1 MPNYKTFASGT
12 SKASRFMSNNEKPKN
27 LKDTLSRLWRLFG
40 KEKRFFIL
48 IFLLIAADTLILLLV
63 PYLIGKAVDVISVG
77 VNNVDFTIVKRI
89 IYILISVYVI
99 DSSINLMQG
108 LSMAGISQRI
118 VKNIRKGFFDKLQKL
133 PTSYF
138 DANLNGDI
146 MSRLTND
153 IDNISTTISS
163 SISTLMSS
171 SISIIGSLIMMIL
184 LSPILTI
191 AGLITAPLVL
201 ILSKTIAKRT
211 KIYFREQQVALGNL
225 NAHIEESISGL
236 EVIKA
241 FNHEEKIK
249 STFEDLN
256 KDLRIKGYKAQIWTG
271 YLMPLINVINN
282 FGFALVA
289 LLGGILAVNNMIT
302 IGIIASFISYS
313 KQFVRPLN
321 DIANIFNTLQS
332 ALAGAERVFEVLD
345 QKEEIEDKK
354 ECKELANVR
363 GNFEDLNKDLRI
375 KGYKAQIWT
384 GYLMPLINVINNF
397 GFAIV
402 ALLGGVLAV
411 NNMITI
417 GVIASF
423 ISYSKQFVRPLNDIA
438 NIFNTLQSTLA
449 GAERVFEV
457 LDQKE
462 EIEDKKECKELANVR
477 GNVEFKD
484 VSFGYNEDNIVLHD
498 ISFKVEEGKS
508 LAIVGATGSG
518 KTTIVNLLTRFYEI
532 TKGSITIDGVDIRDY
547 SRDSLRSNFGIVLQD
562 TYLFS
567 GTIKENI
574 MYGKEDA
581 TDLEIISAV
590 KIANAHK
597 FISRLPD
604 GYDTVLSEGGSN
616 LSAGQKQL
624 LAIARAVLSN
634 PSILILDEA
643 TSNVDTRT
651 ELRIQQAMLN
661 LMKGR
666 TSFIIAHRLSTI
678 RDADNIM
685 VIEDGRIIEFGSHE
699 ELIAKGG
706 KYYNLYML
714 NKIG

>member
-1 MPNYKTFASGT
+1 MPSYKSFASGP

-27 LKDTLSRLWRLFG
+27 LKDTLSRLWGLFG

-48 IFLLIAADTLILLLV
+48 IFLLITVDTLILLLV

-77 VNNVDFTIVKRI
+77 INNVDFTIVKRI
-89 IYILISVYVI
+89 IYILLSVYVI
-99 DSSINLMQG
+99 DSSINLIQG

-118 VKNIRKGFFDKLQKL
+118 VKNIRKSFFDKLQKL
-133 PTSYF
+133 PTAYF

-163 SISTLMSS
+163 SVTTLMSS
-171 SISIIGSLIMMIL
+171 SISILGSLVMMII
-184 LSPILTI
+184 LSPIMTI
-191 AGLITAPLVL
+191 AGLVTAPLVL

-211 KIYFREQQVALGNL
+211 KIYFKEQQVALGNL

-249 STFEDLN
+249 ATFEDLN

-282 FGFALVA
+282 FGFAIIA

-345 QKEEIEDKK
+345 EKEEIEDKK
-354 ECKELANVR
+354 SCEELTNV
-363 GNFEDLNKDLRI
+363 K
-375 KGYKAQIWT
+375 
-384 GYLMPLINVINNF
+384 
-397 GFAIV
+397 
-402 ALLGGVLAV
+402 
-411 NNMITI
+411 
-417 GVIASF
+417 
-423 ISYSKQFVRPLNDIA
+423 
-438 NIFNTLQSTLA
+438 
-449 GAERVFEV
+449 
-457 LDQKE
+457 
-462 EIEDKKECKELANVR
+462 

-484 VSFGYNEDNIVLHD
+484 VSFGYSEDNIVLHD
-498 ISFKVEEGKS
+498 INFKVEAGKS

-532 TKGSITIDGVDIRDY
+532 SQGSITIDGVDIRDY
-547 SRDSLRSNFGIVLQD
+547 SRDSLRRNFGIVLQD

-567 GTIKENI
+567 RTIKENI

-581 TDLEIISAV
+581 TDSEIISAA
-590 KIANAHK
+590 KIANAHR

>member
-1 MPNYKTFASGT
+1 MPSYKSFASGT

-27 LKDTLSRLWRLFG
+27 LKDTLSRLWGLFG

-48 IFLLIAADTLILLLV
+48 IFLLITVDTLILLLV

-77 VNNVDFTIVKRI
+77 INNVDFTIVKRI
-89 IYILISVYVI
+89 IYILLSVYVI
-99 DSSINLMQG
+99 DSSINLIQG

-118 VKNIRKGFFDKLQKL
+118 VKNIRKSFFDKLQKL
-133 PTSYF
+133 PTAYF

-163 SISTLMSS
+163 SVTTLMSS
-171 SISIIGSLIMMIL
+171 SISILGSLVMMII
-184 LSPILTI
+184 LSPIMTI
-191 AGLITAPLVL
+191 AGLVTAPLVL

-211 KIYFREQQVALGNL
+211 KIYFKEQQVALGNL

-241 FNHEEKIK
+241 FNYEEKIK
-249 STFEDLN
+249 ATFEDLN
-256 KDLRIKGYKAQIWTG
+256 KDLRVKGYKAQIWTG

-282 FGFALVA
+282 FGFAIIA

-345 QKEEIEDKK
+345 EKEEIEDKK
-354 ECKELANVR
+354 SCEELTNV
-363 GNFEDLNKDLRI
+363 K
-375 KGYKAQIWT
+375 
-384 GYLMPLINVINNF
+384 
-397 GFAIV
+397 
-402 ALLGGVLAV
+402 
-411 NNMITI
+411 
-417 GVIASF
+417 
-423 ISYSKQFVRPLNDIA
+423 
-438 NIFNTLQSTLA
+438 
-449 GAERVFEV
+449 
-457 LDQKE
+457 
-462 EIEDKKECKELANVR
+462 

-484 VSFGYNEDNIVLHD
+484 VSFGYSEDNIVLHD
-498 ISFKVEEGKS
+498 INFKVEAGKS

-532 TKGSITIDGVDIRDY
+532 SQGSITIDGVDIRDY
-547 SRDSLRSNFGIVLQD
+547 SRDSLRRNFGIVLQD

-581 TDLEIISAV
+581 TDSEIISAA
-590 KIANAHK
+590 KIANAHR

>member
-99 DSSINLMQG
+99 DSSINLIQG

-363 GNFEDLNKDLRI
+363 GN
-375 KGYKAQIWT
+375 
-384 GYLMPLINVINNF
+384 
-397 GFAIV
+397 
-402 ALLGGVLAV
+402 
-411 NNMITI
+411 
-417 GVIASF
+417 
-423 ISYSKQFVRPLNDIA
+423 
-438 NIFNTLQSTLA
+438 
-449 GAERVFEV
+449 
-457 LDQKE
+457 
-462 EIEDKKECKELANVR
+462 
-477 GNVEFKD
+477 VEFKD

-581 TDLEIISAV
+581 TDLEIISAA

>member
-1 MPNYKTFASGT
+1 MSGDKTFTSGK

-27 LKDTLSRLWRLFG
+27 LKNTLSRLWGLFG
-40 KEKRFFIL
+40 REKRFFIL
-48 IFLLIAADTLILLLV
+48 IFFLIAADTLILLLV
-63 PYLIGKAVDVISVG
+63 PYLIGKAVDVISFG
-77 VNNVDFTIVKRI
+77 VNNVDFTVVKRI

-99 DSSINLMQG
+99 DSSINLIQG

-138 DANLNGDI
+138 DGNLNGDI

-171 SISIIGSLIMMIL
+171 SISIIGSLIMMIV

-211 KIYFREQQVALGNL
+211 KIYFKEQQVALGNL

-249 STFEDLN
+249 SAFEDLN
-256 KDLRIKGYKAQIWTG
+256 RDLRVKGYKAQIWTG

-282 FGFALVA
+282 FGFAVVA
-289 LLGGILAVNNMIT
+289 LLGGILAVSNMIT

-345 QKEEIEDKK
+345 QKEEVEDKK
-354 ECKELANVR
+354 VCKKL
-363 GNFEDLNKDLRI
+363 K
-375 KGYKAQIWT
+375 
-384 GYLMPLINVINNF
+384 
-397 GFAIV
+397 
-402 ALLGGVLAV
+402 
-411 NNMITI
+411 
-417 GVIASF
+417 
-423 ISYSKQFVRPLNDIA
+423 
-438 NIFNTLQSTLA
+438 
-449 GAERVFEV
+449 
-457 LDQKE
+457 
-462 EIEDKKECKELANVR
+462 NVR

-532 TKGSITIDGVDIRDY
+532 TEGSITIDEVDIRDY

-574 MYGKEDA
+574 MYGKEAA
-581 TDLEIISAV
+581 TDLEIISAA

-597 FISRLPD
+597 FISRLPE

-616 LSAGQKQL
+616 LSAGEKQL

-678 RDADNIM
+678 RDADSIM
-685 VIEDGRIIEFGSHE
+685 VIEDGRIIELGSHE

-706 KYYNLYML
+706 KYYNLYTL

>member
-1 MPNYKTFASGT
+1 MPSYKSFASGT

-27 LKDTLSRLWRLFG
+27 LKDTLSRLWGLFG

-48 IFLLIAADTLILLLV
+48 IFLLITVDTLILLLV

-77 VNNVDFTIVKRI
+77 INNVDFTIVKRI
-89 IYILISVYVI
+89 IYILLSVYVI
-99 DSSINLMQG
+99 DSSINLIQG

-118 VKNIRKGFFDKLQKL
+118 VKNIRKSFFDKLQKL
-133 PTSYF
+133 PTAYF

-163 SISTLMSS
+163 SVTTLMSS
-171 SISIIGSLIMMIL
+171 SISILGSLVMMII
-184 LSPILTI
+184 LSPIMTI
-191 AGLITAPLVL
+191 AGLVTAPLVL

-211 KIYFREQQVALGNL
+211 KIYFKEQQVALGNL

-249 STFEDLN
+249 ATFEDLN
-256 KDLRIKGYKAQIWTG
+256 KDLRVKGYKAQIWTG

-282 FGFALVA
+282 FGFAIIA

-345 QKEEIEDKK
+345 EKEEIEGKK
-354 ECKELANVR
+354 SCEELTNV
-363 GNFEDLNKDLRI
+363 K
-375 KGYKAQIWT
+375 
-384 GYLMPLINVINNF
+384 
-397 GFAIV
+397 
-402 ALLGGVLAV
+402 
-411 NNMITI
+411 
-417 GVIASF
+417 
-423 ISYSKQFVRPLNDIA
+423 
-438 NIFNTLQSTLA
+438 
-449 GAERVFEV
+449 
-457 LDQKE
+457 
-462 EIEDKKECKELANVR
+462 

-484 VSFGYNEDNIVLHD
+484 VSFGYSEDNIVLHD
-498 ISFKVEEGKS
+498 INFKVEEGKS

-532 TKGSITIDGVDIRDY
+532 TQGSITIDGVDIRDY
-547 SRDSLRSNFGIVLQD
+547 SRDSLRRNFGIVLQD

-581 TDLEIISAV
+581 TDSEIISAA
-590 KIANAHK
+590 KIANAHR

>member
-1 MPNYKTFASGT
+1 MKGVSKMPSYKTFSSGT
-12 SKASRFMSNNEKPKN
+12 SKASRFMSKNEKPKN
-27 LKDTLSRLWRLFG
+27 LKDTLSRLWGLFG
-40 KEKRFFIL
+40 EEKRFFIL
-48 IFLLIAADTLILLLV
+48 IFLLITADTLILLLV

-77 VNNVDFTIVKRI
+77 INNVDFTVVKRI
-89 IYILISVYVI
+89 IYILISVYII
-99 DSSINLMQG
+99 DSSINLIQG

-118 VKNIRKGFFDKLQKL
+118 VKNIRKSFFDKLQKL
-133 PTSYF
+133 PTAYF

-171 SISIIGSLIMMIL
+171 SISIIGSLIMMII

-211 KIYFREQQVALGNL
+211 KIYFKEQQVALGNL

-249 STFEDLN
+249 SNFEALN

-282 FGFALVA
+282 FGFAIIA
-289 LLGGILAVNNMIT
+289 LLGGILAVNNIIT

-354 ECKELANVR
+354 ECKEL
-363 GNFEDLNKDLRI
+363 
-375 KGYKAQIWT
+375 T
-384 GYLMPLINVINNF
+384 
-397 GFAIV
+397 
-402 ALLGGVLAV
+402 
-411 NNMITI
+411 
-417 GVIASF
+417 
-423 ISYSKQFVRPLNDIA
+423 
-438 NIFNTLQSTLA
+438 
-449 GAERVFEV
+449 
-457 LDQKE
+457 
-462 EIEDKKECKELANVR
+462 NVR

-484 VSFGYNEDNIVLHD
+484 VSFGYNDDNIVLHD

-532 TKGSITIDGVDIRDY
+532 TQGSITIDGVDIRDY
-547 SRDSLRSNFGIVLQD
+547 SRDSLRKNFGIVLQD

-567 GTIKENI
+567 GTIKENV

-581 TDLEIISAV
+581 TNLEIISAA

-597 FISRLPD
+597 FISRLSE

>member
-1 MPNYKTFASGT
+1 MSGDKTFTSGK

-27 LKDTLSRLWRLFG
+27 LKNTLSRLWGLFG
-40 KEKRFFIL
+40 REKRFFIL
-48 IFLLIAADTLILLLV
+48 IFFLIAADTLILLLV

-77 VNNVDFTIVKRI
+77 VNNVDFTVVKRI

-99 DSSINLMQG
+99 DSSINLIQG

-138 DANLNGDI
+138 DGNLNGDI

-171 SISIIGSLIMMIL
+171 SISIIGSLIMMIV

-211 KIYFREQQVALGNL
+211 KIYFKEQQVALGNL

-249 STFEDLN
+249 SAFEDLN
-256 KDLRIKGYKAQIWTG
+256 RDLRVKGYKAQIWTG

-282 FGFALVA
+282 FGFAVVA
-289 LLGGILAVNNMIT
+289 LLGGILAVSNMIT

-345 QKEEIEDKK
+345 QKEEVEDKK
-354 ECKELANVR
+354 ACKKL
-363 GNFEDLNKDLRI
+363 K
-375 KGYKAQIWT
+375 
-384 GYLMPLINVINNF
+384 
-397 GFAIV
+397 
-402 ALLGGVLAV
+402 
-411 NNMITI
+411 
-417 GVIASF
+417 
-423 ISYSKQFVRPLNDIA
+423 
-438 NIFNTLQSTLA
+438 
-449 GAERVFEV
+449 
-457 LDQKE
+457 
-462 EIEDKKECKELANVR
+462 NVR

-532 TKGSITIDGVDIRDY
+532 TEGSITIDGVDIRDY

-574 MYGKEDA
+574 MYGKEAA
-581 TDLEIISAV
+581 TDLEIISAA

-597 FISRLPD
+597 FISRLPE

-616 LSAGQKQL
+616 LSAGEKQL

-678 RDADNIM
+678 RDADSIM
-685 VIEDGRIIEFGSHE
+685 VIEDGRTIELGSHE

-706 KYYNLYML
+706 KYYNLYTL

>member
-1 MPNYKTFASGT
+1 MSGDKTFTSGK

-27 LKDTLSRLWRLFG
+27 LKNTLSRLWGLFG
-40 KEKRFFIL
+40 REKRFFIL
-48 IFLLIAADTLILLLV
+48 IFFLIAADTLILLLV

-77 VNNVDFTIVKRI
+77 VNNVDFTVVKRI

-99 DSSINLMQG
+99 DSSINLIQG

-138 DANLNGDI
+138 DGNLNGDI

-171 SISIIGSLIMMIL
+171 SISIIGSLIMMIV

-211 KIYFREQQVALGNL
+211 KIYFKEQQVALGNL

-249 STFEDLN
+249 SAFEDLN
-256 KDLRIKGYKAQIWTG
+256 RDLRVKGYKAQIWTG

-282 FGFALVA
+282 FGFAVVA
-289 LLGGILAVNNMIT
+289 LLGGILAVSNMIT

-345 QKEEIEDKK
+345 QKEEVEDKK
-354 ECKELANVR
+354 ACKKL
-363 GNFEDLNKDLRI
+363 K
-375 KGYKAQIWT
+375 
-384 GYLMPLINVINNF
+384 
-397 GFAIV
+397 
-402 ALLGGVLAV
+402 
-411 NNMITI
+411 
-417 GVIASF
+417 
-423 ISYSKQFVRPLNDIA
+423 
-438 NIFNTLQSTLA
+438 
-449 GAERVFEV
+449 
-457 LDQKE
+457 
-462 EIEDKKECKELANVR
+462 NVR

-532 TKGSITIDGVDIRDY
+532 TEGSITIDGVDIRDY

-581 TDLEIISAV
+581 TDLEIISAA

-597 FISRLPD
+597 FISRLPE

-616 LSAGQKQL
+616 LSAGEKQL

-678 RDADNIM
+678 RDADSIM
-685 VIEDGRIIEFGSHE
+685 VIEDGRIIELGSHE

-706 KYYNLYML
+706 KYYNLYTL

>member
-1 MPNYKTFASGT
+1 
-12 SKASRFMSNNEKPKN
+12 
-27 LKDTLSRLWRLFG
+27 
-40 KEKRFFIL
+40 
-48 IFLLIAADTLILLLV
+48 
-63 PYLIGKAVDVISVG
+63 
-77 VNNVDFTIVKRI
+77 
-89 IYILISVYVI
+89 
-99 DSSINLMQG
+99 
-108 LSMAGISQRI
+108 
-118 VKNIRKGFFDKLQKL
+118 
-133 PTSYF
+133 
-138 DANLNGDI
+138 
-146 MSRLTND
+146 
-153 IDNISTTISS
+153 
-163 SISTLMSS
+163 
-171 SISIIGSLIMMIL
+171 
-184 LSPILTI
+184 
-191 AGLITAPLVL
+191 
-201 ILSKTIAKRT
+201 
-211 KIYFREQQVALGNL
+211 
-225 NAHIEESISGL
+225 
-236 EVIKA
+236 
-241 FNHEEKIK
+241 
-249 STFEDLN
+249 
-256 KDLRIKGYKAQIWTG
+256 
-271 YLMPLINVINN
+271 
-282 FGFALVA
+282 
-289 LLGGILAVNNMIT
+289 MIT

-345 QKEEIEDKK
+345 QKEEVEDKK
-354 ECKELANVR
+354 VCKKL
-363 GNFEDLNKDLRI
+363 K
-375 KGYKAQIWT
+375 
-384 GYLMPLINVINNF
+384 
-397 GFAIV
+397 
-402 ALLGGVLAV
+402 
-411 NNMITI
+411 
-417 GVIASF
+417 
-423 ISYSKQFVRPLNDIA
+423 
-438 NIFNTLQSTLA
+438 
-449 GAERVFEV
+449 
-457 LDQKE
+457 
-462 EIEDKKECKELANVR
+462 NVR

-532 TKGSITIDGVDIRDY
+532 TEGSITIDEVDIRDY

-574 MYGKEDA
+574 MYGKEAA
-581 TDLEIISAV
+581 TDLEIISAA

-597 FISRLPD
+597 FISRLPE

-616 LSAGQKQL
+616 LSAGEKQL

-678 RDADNIM
+678 RDADSIM
-685 VIEDGRIIEFGSHE
+685 VIEDGRIIELGSHE

-706 KYYNLYML
+706 KYYNLYTL

>member
-1 MPNYKTFASGT
+1 MATNRVFTSGP

-27 LKDTLSRLWRLFG
+27 LKDTLSRLWALFG
-40 KEKRFFIL
+40 KEKRIFIL
-48 IFLLIAADTLILLLV
+48 IFLLITTDTLILLLV

-77 VNNVDFTIVKRI
+77 TNNVDFTIVAKI
-89 IYILISVYVI
+89 IYMLIFVYII
-99 DSSINLMQG
+99 DSSINLIQG

-118 VKNIRKGFFDKLQKL
+118 VKNIRESFFNKLQKL

-138 DANLNGDI
+138 DSNLNGDI

-171 SISIIGSLIMMIL
+171 SISIVGSLIMMII

-191 AGLITAPLVL
+191 AGLISAPLVFL
-201 ILSKTIAKRT
+201 LSKTIAKKT
-211 KIYFREQQVALGNL
+211 KVYFKEQQVALGNI

-236 EVIKA
+236 EIIKA

-249 STFEDLN
+249 EKFEILN
-256 KDLRIKGYKAQIWTG
+256 KELRIKGYKAQIWTG
-271 YLMPLINVINN
+271 CLMPLINVINN
-282 FGFALVA
+282 FGFAMIA
-289 LLGGILAVNNMIT
+289 LLGGVLAVNDMIT
-302 IGIIASFISYS
+302 IGIITSFISYS

-332 ALAGAERVFEVLD
+332 ALAGAERVFEILD
-345 QKEEIEDKK
+345 EKEEIEDKE
-354 ECKELANVR
+354 ECKELSNVK
-363 GNFEDLNKDLRI
+363 GNI
-375 KGYKAQIWT
+375 
-384 GYLMPLINVINNF
+384 
-397 GFAIV
+397 
-402 ALLGGVLAV
+402 
-411 NNMITI
+411 
-417 GVIASF
+417 
-423 ISYSKQFVRPLNDIA
+423 
-438 NIFNTLQSTLA
+438 
-449 GAERVFEV
+449 
-457 LDQKE
+457 
-462 EIEDKKECKELANVR
+462 
-477 GNVEFKD
+477 EFKN
-484 VSFGYNEDNIVLHD
+484 VSFGYNDENIVLHD

-508 LAIVGATGSG
+508 IAIVGATGSG

-532 TKGSITIDGVDIRDY
+532 NEGEITIDGVDIRDY
-547 SRDSLRSNFGIVLQD
+547 SRDSLRRNFGIVLQD

-581 TDLEIISAV
+581 TDLEIISAS
-590 KIANAHK
+590 KIANAHE
-597 FISRLPD
+597 FISRLPE
-604 GYDTVLSEGGSN
+604 GYDTVLLEGGSN

-685 VIEDGRIIEFGSHE
+685 VIEDGMIIEFGSHE
-699 ELIAKGG
+699 ELIANGG

>member
-1 MPNYKTFASGT
+1 M
-12 SKASRFMSNNEKPKN
+12 SKNEKPKN
-27 LKDTLSRLWRLFG
+27 LKDTLSRLWGLFG
-40 KEKRFFIL
+40 EEKRFFIL
-48 IFLLIAADTLILLLV
+48 IFLLITADTLILLLV

-77 VNNVDFTIVKRI
+77 INNVDFTVVKRI
-89 IYILISVYVI
+89 IYILISVYII
-99 DSSINLMQG
+99 DSSINLIQG

-118 VKNIRKGFFDKLQKL
+118 VKNIRKSFFDKLQKL
-133 PTSYF
+133 PTAYF

-171 SISIIGSLIMMIL
+171 SISIIGSLIMMII

-211 KIYFREQQVALGNL
+211 KIYFKEQQVALGNL

-249 STFEDLN
+249 SNFEALN

-282 FGFALVA
+282 FGFAIIA
-289 LLGGILAVNNMIT
+289 LLGGILAVNNIIT

-354 ECKELANVR
+354 ECKEL
-363 GNFEDLNKDLRI
+363 
-375 KGYKAQIWT
+375 T
-384 GYLMPLINVINNF
+384 
-397 GFAIV
+397 
-402 ALLGGVLAV
+402 
-411 NNMITI
+411 
-417 GVIASF
+417 
-423 ISYSKQFVRPLNDIA
+423 
-438 NIFNTLQSTLA
+438 
-449 GAERVFEV
+449 
-457 LDQKE
+457 
-462 EIEDKKECKELANVR
+462 NVR

-484 VSFGYNEDNIVLHD
+484 VSFGYNDDNIVLHD

-532 TKGSITIDGVDIRDY
+532 TQGSITIDGVDIRDY
-547 SRDSLRSNFGIVLQD
+547 SRDSLRKNFGIVLQD

-581 TDLEIISAV
+581 TNLEIISAA

-597 FISRLPD
+597 FISRLSE

>member
-1 MPNYKTFASGT
+1 MSGDKTFTSGK
-12 SKASRFMSNNEKPKN
+12 SKASSFMSNNEKPKN
-27 LKDTLSRLWRLFG
+27 LKNTLSRLWGLFG
-40 KEKRFFIL
+40 REKRFFIL
-48 IFLLIAADTLILLLV
+48 IFFLIAADTLILLLV

-77 VNNVDFTIVKRI
+77 VNNVDFTVVKRI

-99 DSSINLMQG
+99 DSSINLIQG

-138 DANLNGDI
+138 DGNLNGDI

-171 SISIIGSLIMMIL
+171 SISIIGSLIMMIV

-211 KIYFREQQVALGNL
+211 KIYFKEQQVALGNL

-249 STFEDLN
+249 SAFEDLN
-256 KDLRIKGYKAQIWTG
+256 RDLRVKGYKAQIWTG

-282 FGFALVA
+282 FGFAVVA
-289 LLGGILAVNNMIT
+289 LLGGILAVSNMIT

-345 QKEEIEDKK
+345 QKEEVEDKK
-354 ECKELANVR
+354 ACKKL
-363 GNFEDLNKDLRI
+363 K
-375 KGYKAQIWT
+375 
-384 GYLMPLINVINNF
+384 
-397 GFAIV
+397 
-402 ALLGGVLAV
+402 
-411 NNMITI
+411 
-417 GVIASF
+417 
-423 ISYSKQFVRPLNDIA
+423 
-438 NIFNTLQSTLA
+438 
-449 GAERVFEV
+449 
-457 LDQKE
+457 
-462 EIEDKKECKELANVR
+462 NVR

-532 TKGSITIDGVDIRDY
+532 TEGSITIDGVDIRDY

-574 MYGKEDA
+574 MYGKEAA
-581 TDLEIISAV
+581 TDLEIISAA

-597 FISRLPD
+597 FISRLPE

-616 LSAGQKQL
+616 LSAGEKQL

-678 RDADNIM
+678 RDADSIM
-685 VIEDGRIIEFGSHE
+685 VIEDGRIIELGSHE

-706 KYYNLYML
+706 KYYNLYTL

>member
-1 MPNYKTFASGT
+1 MSGDKTFTSGK

-99 DSSINLMQG
+99 DSSINLIQG

-171 SISIIGSLIMMIL
+171 SISIIGSLIMMIV

-282 FGFALVA
+282 FGFAIIA

-354 ECKELANVR
+354 TSEEL
-363 GNFEDLNKDLRI
+363 
-375 KGYKAQIWT
+375 T
-384 GYLMPLINVINNF
+384 
-397 GFAIV
+397 
-402 ALLGGVLAV
+402 
-411 NNMITI
+411 
-417 GVIASF
+417 
-423 ISYSKQFVRPLNDIA
+423 
-438 NIFNTLQSTLA
+438 
-449 GAERVFEV
+449 
-457 LDQKE
+457 
-462 EIEDKKECKELANVR
+462 NVR

-484 VSFGYNEDNIVLHD
+484 VSFGYNDDNIVLRD

-532 TKGSITIDGVDIRDY
+532 TQGSITIDGVDIRDY

-581 TDLEIISAV
+581 TDLEIIYAAKV
-590 KIANAHK
+590 ANAHK

>member
-1 MPNYKTFASGT
+1 MPSYKSFASGT

-27 LKDTLSRLWRLFG
+27 LKDTLSRLWGLFG

-48 IFLLIAADTLILLLV
+48 IFLLITVDTLILLLV

-77 VNNVDFTIVKRI
+77 INNVDFTIVKRI
-89 IYILISVYVI
+89 IYILLSVYVI
-99 DSSINLMQG
+99 DSSINLIQG
-108 LSMAGISQRI
+108 RSMAGISQRI
-118 VKNIRKGFFDKLQKL
+118 VKNIRKSFFDKLQKL
-133 PTSYF
+133 PTAYF

-163 SISTLMSS
+163 SVTTLMSS
-171 SISIIGSLIMMIL
+171 SISILGSLVMMII
-184 LSPILTI
+184 LSPIMTI
-191 AGLITAPLVL
+191 AGLVTAPLVL

-211 KIYFREQQVALGNL
+211 KIYFKEQQVALGNL

-249 STFEDLN
+249 ATFEDLN
-256 KDLRIKGYKAQIWTG
+256 KDLRVKGYKAQIWTG

-282 FGFALVA
+282 FGFAIIA

-345 QKEEIEDKK
+345 EKEEIEDKK
-354 ECKELANVR
+354 SCEELTNV
-363 GNFEDLNKDLRI
+363 K
-375 KGYKAQIWT
+375 
-384 GYLMPLINVINNF
+384 
-397 GFAIV
+397 
-402 ALLGGVLAV
+402 
-411 NNMITI
+411 
-417 GVIASF
+417 
-423 ISYSKQFVRPLNDIA
+423 
-438 NIFNTLQSTLA
+438 
-449 GAERVFEV
+449 
-457 LDQKE
+457 
-462 EIEDKKECKELANVR
+462 

-484 VSFGYNEDNIVLHD
+484 VSFGYSEDNIVLHD
-498 ISFKVEEGKS
+498 INFKVEEGKS

-532 TKGSITIDGVDIRDY
+532 TQGSITIDGVDIRDY
-547 SRDSLRSNFGIVLQD
+547 SRDSLRRNFGIVLQD

-581 TDLEIISAV
+581 TDSEIISAA
-590 KIANAHK
+590 KIANAHR

>member
-363 GNFEDLNKDLRI
+363 GN
-375 KGYKAQIWT
+375 
-384 GYLMPLINVINNF
+384 
-397 GFAIV
+397 
-402 ALLGGVLAV
+402 
-411 NNMITI
+411 
-417 GVIASF
+417 
-423 ISYSKQFVRPLNDIA
+423 
-438 NIFNTLQSTLA
+438 
-449 GAERVFEV
+449 
-457 LDQKE
+457 
-462 EIEDKKECKELANVR
+462 
-477 GNVEFKD
+477 VEFKD

-581 TDLEIISAV
+581 TDLEIISAA

-706 KYYNLYML
+706 KIL
-714 NKIG
+714 

>member
-48 IFLLIAADTLILLLV
+48 IFLLIAVDTLILLLV

-77 VNNVDFTIVKRI
+77 VNNVNFTIVKRI

-363 GNFEDLNKDLRI
+363 GN
-375 KGYKAQIWT
+375 
-384 GYLMPLINVINNF
+384 
-397 GFAIV
+397 
-402 ALLGGVLAV
+402 
-411 NNMITI
+411 
-417 GVIASF
+417 
-423 ISYSKQFVRPLNDIA
+423 
-438 NIFNTLQSTLA
+438 
-449 GAERVFEV
+449 
-457 LDQKE
+457 
-462 EIEDKKECKELANVR
+462 
-477 GNVEFKD
+477 VEFKD

-581 TDLEIISAV
+581 TDLEIISAA

-685 VIEDGRIIEFGSHE
+685 VIEDGRIIEVGSHE

-706 KYYNLYML
+706 KYYNLYTL

>member
-1 MPNYKTFASGT
+1 MANYKTFASGT
-12 SKASRFMSNNEKPKN
+12 SKASRFMSNNEKPKD
-27 LKDTLSRLWRLFG
+27 LKETLLRLWGLFG
-40 KEKRFFIL
+40 KEKRLFL
-48 IFLLIAADTLILLLV
+48 LVFLLIAVDTLILLLV
-63 PYLIGKAVDVISVG
+63 PYLIGKAVDIISVG
-77 VNNVDFTIVKRI
+77 VNSVDFTVVKRI
-89 IYILISVYVI
+89 VYILIVVYIV
-99 DSSINLMQG
+99 DSAISLIQGISI
-108 LSMAGISQRI
+108 SGISQRI
-118 VKNIRKGFFDKLQKL
+118 IKNIRKSFFDKIQKL

-163 SISTLMSS
+163 SVSTLMSS

-184 LSPILTI
+184 LSPILTV
-191 AGLITAPLVL
+191 AGLITAPLVFL
-201 ILSKTIAKRT
+201 LSKTIAKRT
-211 KIYFREQQVALGNL
+211 KIYFKEQQIALGNL

-256 KDLRIKGYKAQIWTG
+256 KELRVKGYKAQIWTG
-271 YLMPLINVINN
+271 CLMPLINVINN
-282 FGFALVA
+282 FGFAMIA
-289 LLGGILAVNNMIT
+289 LLGGILAI
-302 IGIIASFISYS
+302 
-313 KQFVRPLN
+313 
-321 DIANIFNTLQS
+321 
-332 ALAGAERVFEVLD
+332 
-345 QKEEIEDKK
+345 
-354 ECKELANVR
+354 
-363 GNFEDLNKDLRI
+363 
-375 KGYKAQIWT
+375 
-384 GYLMPLINVINNF
+384 
-397 GFAIV
+397 
-402 ALLGGVLAV
+402 

-438 NIFNTLQSTLA
+438 NIFNNLQSALA

-462 EIEDKKECKELANVR
+462 EVEDKDCCEELSNVR
-477 GNVEFKD
+477 GEVEFKG
-484 VSFGYNEDNIVLHD
+484 VSFGYNDDNIVLHD
-498 ISFKVEEGKS
+498 ISFKVEAGKS

-532 TKGSITIDGVDIRDY
+532 TEGSITIDGVDIRDY
-547 SRDSLRSNFGIVLQD
+547 SRDSLRKNFGVVLQD

-581 TDLEIISAV
+581 TDLEIISAAKV
-590 KIANAHK
+590 ANAHK
-597 FISRLPD
+597 FISRLPN
-604 GYDTVLSEGGSN
+604 GYETVLSEGGSN
-616 LSAGQKQL
+616 LSEGQKQL

-685 VIEDGRIIEFGSHE
+685 VIEDGKIIEFGSHE
-699 ELIAKGG
+699 ELISKGG

>member
-1 MPNYKTFASGT
+1 MSGDKTFTSGK

-27 LKDTLSRLWRLFG
+27 LKNTLSRLWGLFG
-40 KEKRFFIL
+40 REKRFFIL
-48 IFLLIAADTLILLLV
+48 IFFLIAADTLILLLV

-77 VNNVDFTIVKRI
+77 VNNVDFTVVKRI

-99 DSSINLMQG
+99 DSSINLIQG

-138 DANLNGDI
+138 DGNLNGDI

-171 SISIIGSLIMMIL
+171 SISIIGSLIMMIV

-211 KIYFREQQVALGNL
+211 KIYFKEQQVALGNL

-249 STFEDLN
+249 SAFKDLN
-256 KDLRIKGYKAQIWTG
+256 RDLRVKGYKAQIWTG

-282 FGFALVA
+282 FGFAVVA
-289 LLGGILAVNNMIT
+289 LLGGILAVSNMIT

-345 QKEEIEDKK
+345 QKEEVEDKK
-354 ECKELANVR
+354 ACKKL
-363 GNFEDLNKDLRI
+363 K
-375 KGYKAQIWT
+375 
-384 GYLMPLINVINNF
+384 
-397 GFAIV
+397 
-402 ALLGGVLAV
+402 
-411 NNMITI
+411 
-417 GVIASF
+417 
-423 ISYSKQFVRPLNDIA
+423 
-438 NIFNTLQSTLA
+438 
-449 GAERVFEV
+449 
-457 LDQKE
+457 
-462 EIEDKKECKELANVR
+462 NVR

-532 TKGSITIDGVDIRDY
+532 TEGSITIDGVDIRDY

-574 MYGKEDA
+574 MYGKEAA
-581 TDLEIISAV
+581 TDLEIISAA

-597 FISRLPD
+597 FISRLPE

-616 LSAGQKQL
+616 LSAGEKQL

-678 RDADNIM
+678 RDADSIM
-685 VIEDGRIIEFGSHE
+685 VIEDGRIIELGSHE

-706 KYYNLYML
+706 KYYNLYTL

>member
-1 MPNYKTFASGT
+1 M
-12 SKASRFMSNNEKPKN
+12 
-27 LKDTLSRLWRLFG
+27 
-40 KEKRFFIL
+40 
-48 IFLLIAADTLILLLV
+48 LIAADTLILLLV

-99 DSSINLMQG
+99 DSSINLIQG

-138 DANLNGDI
+138 DGNLNGDI

-171 SISIIGSLIMMIL
+171 SISIIGSLIMMIA

-249 STFEDLN
+249 STFEGLN
-256 KDLRIKGYKAQIWTG
+256 RDLRIKGYKAQIWTG

-282 FGFALVA
+282 FGFAVVA

-345 QKEEIEDKK
+345 QKEEVEDKK
-354 ECKELANVR
+354 ACEKLT
-363 GNFEDLNKDLRI
+363 D
-375 KGYKAQIWT
+375 
-384 GYLMPLINVINNF
+384 
-397 GFAIV
+397 
-402 ALLGGVLAV
+402 
-411 NNMITI
+411 
-417 GVIASF
+417 
-423 ISYSKQFVRPLNDIA
+423 
-438 NIFNTLQSTLA
+438 
-449 GAERVFEV
+449 
-457 LDQKE
+457 
-462 EIEDKKECKELANVR
+462 VR

-484 VSFGYNEDNIVLHD
+484 VSFGYDEDNIVLHD
-498 ISFKVEEGKS
+498 ISFRVEEGES

-532 TKGSITIDGVDIRDY
+532 TEGSITIDGVDIRDY

-581 TDLEIISAV
+581 TDLEIISAA

-597 FISRLPD
+597 FISRLPE

-616 LSAGQKQL
+616 LSAGEKQL

-685 VIEDGRIIEFGSHE
+685 VIEDGRIIEVGSHE

-706 KYYNLYML
+706 KYYNLYTL

>member
-1 MPNYKTFASGT
+1 MSGDKTFTSGK

-27 LKDTLSRLWRLFG
+27 LKNTLSRLWGLFG
-40 KEKRFFIL
+40 REKRFFIL
-48 IFLLIAADTLILLLV
+48 IFFLIAADTLILLLV

-77 VNNVDFTIVKRI
+77 VNNVDFTVVKRI

-99 DSSINLMQG
+99 DSSINLIQG

-118 VKNIRKGFFDKLQKL
+118 VKNIRNGFFDKLQKL

-138 DANLNGDI
+138 DGNLNGDI

-153 IDNISTTISS
+153 IDTISTTISS

-171 SISIIGSLIMMIL
+171 SISIIGSLIMMIV

-225 NAHIEESISGL
+225 NAHIEESILMIVLSPILTISGLITAPLVLILSKNIAKRTKIYFREQQVALGNLNEHIEESISGL

-249 STFEDLN
+249 STFEGLN
-256 KDLRIKGYKAQIWTG
+256 RDLRIKGYKAQIWTG

-282 FGFALVA
+282 FGFAVVA
-289 LLGGILAVNNMIT
+289 LLGGILAVSNMIT

-345 QKEEIEDKK
+345 QKEEVEDKK
-354 ECKELANVR
+354 ACKKL
-363 GNFEDLNKDLRI
+363 K
-375 KGYKAQIWT
+375 
-384 GYLMPLINVINNF
+384 
-397 GFAIV
+397 
-402 ALLGGVLAV
+402 
-411 NNMITI
+411 
-417 GVIASF
+417 
-423 ISYSKQFVRPLNDIA
+423 
-438 NIFNTLQSTLA
+438 
-449 GAERVFEV
+449 
-457 LDQKE
+457 
-462 EIEDKKECKELANVR
+462 NVR

-508 LAIVGATGSG
+508 LAIVGATGLGKTTIVNLLTRFYEITEGSITIDGLAIVGATGSG

-574 MYGKEDA
+574 MYGKEAA
-581 TDLEIISAV
+581 TDLEIISAA

-597 FISRLPD
+597 FISRLPE

-616 LSAGQKQL
+616 LSAGEKQL

-678 RDADNIM
+678 RDADSIM
-685 VIEDGRIIEFGSHE
+685 VIEDGRIIELGSHE

-706 KYYNLYML
+706 KYYNLYTL

>member
-1 MPNYKTFASGT
+1 MPSYKTFASGT

-27 LKDTLSRLWRLFG
+27 LKDTLSRLWGLFG

-77 VNNVDFTIVKRI
+77 VNNVDFTVVKRI
-89 IYILISVYVI
+89 IYILISVYII

-171 SISIIGSLIMMIL
+171 SISIIGSLIMMIV

-249 STFEDLN
+249 STFEALN

-282 FGFALVA
+282 FGFAIIA

-354 ECKELANVR
+354 ACEEL
-363 GNFEDLNKDLRI
+363 
-375 KGYKAQIWT
+375 T
-384 GYLMPLINVINNF
+384 
-397 GFAIV
+397 
-402 ALLGGVLAV
+402 
-411 NNMITI
+411 
-417 GVIASF
+417 
-423 ISYSKQFVRPLNDIA
+423 
-438 NIFNTLQSTLA
+438 
-449 GAERVFEV
+449 
-457 LDQKE
+457 
-462 EIEDKKECKELANVR
+462 NVR

-484 VSFGYNEDNIVLHD
+484 VSFGYNDDNIVLHD

-532 TKGSITIDGVDIRDY
+532 TQGSITIDGVDIRDY

-581 TDLEIISAV
+581 TDLEIIYAAKV
-590 KIANAHK
+590 ANAHK

-604 GYDTVLSEGGSN
+604 GYETVLSEGGSN

>member
-27 LKDTLSRLWRLFG
+27 LKDTLSRLWGLFG

-363 GNFEDLNKDLRI
+363 GN
-375 KGYKAQIWT
+375 
-384 GYLMPLINVINNF
+384 
-397 GFAIV
+397 
-402 ALLGGVLAV
+402 
-411 NNMITI
+411 
-417 GVIASF
+417 
-423 ISYSKQFVRPLNDIA
+423 
-438 NIFNTLQSTLA
+438 
-449 GAERVFEV
+449 
-457 LDQKE
+457 
-462 EIEDKKECKELANVR
+462 
-477 GNVEFKD
+477 VEFKD

-581 TDLEIISAV
+581 TDLEIISAA

>member
-1 MPNYKTFASGT
+1 MSGDKTFTSGK

-27 LKDTLSRLWRLFG
+27 LKNTLSMLWGLFG
-40 KEKRFFIL
+40 REKRFFIL
-48 IFLLIAADTLILLLV
+48 IFFLIAADTLILLLV

-77 VNNVDFTIVKRI
+77 VNNVDFTVVKRI

-99 DSSINLMQG
+99 DSSINLIQG

-138 DANLNGDI
+138 DGNLNGDI

-171 SISIIGSLIMMIL
+171 SISIIGSLIMMIV

-211 KIYFREQQVALGNL
+211 KIYFKEQQVALGNL

-249 STFEDLN
+249 SAFEDLN
-256 KDLRIKGYKAQIWTG
+256 RDLRVKGYKAQIWTG

-282 FGFALVA
+282 FGFAVVA
-289 LLGGILAVNNMIT
+289 LLGGILAVSNMIT

-345 QKEEIEDKK
+345 QKEEVEDKK
-354 ECKELANVR
+354 ACKKL
-363 GNFEDLNKDLRI
+363 K
-375 KGYKAQIWT
+375 
-384 GYLMPLINVINNF
+384 
-397 GFAIV
+397 
-402 ALLGGVLAV
+402 
-411 NNMITI
+411 
-417 GVIASF
+417 
-423 ISYSKQFVRPLNDIA
+423 
-438 NIFNTLQSTLA
+438 
-449 GAERVFEV
+449 
-457 LDQKE
+457 
-462 EIEDKKECKELANVR
+462 NVR

-532 TKGSITIDGVDIRDY
+532 TEGSITIDGVDIRDY

-574 MYGKEDA
+574 MYGKEAA
-581 TDLEIISAV
+581 TDLEIISAA

-597 FISRLPD
+597 FISRLPE

-616 LSAGQKQL
+616 LSAGEKQL

-678 RDADNIM
+678 RDADSIM
-685 VIEDGRIIEFGSHE
+685 VIEDGRIIELGSHE

-706 KYYNLYML
+706 KYYNLYTL

>member
-1 MPNYKTFASGT
+1 MSGDKTFTSGK

-27 LKDTLSRLWRLFG
+27 LKNTLSRLWGLFG
-40 KEKRFFIL
+40 REKRFFIL
-48 IFLLIAADTLILLLV
+48 IFFLIAADTLILLLV

-77 VNNVDFTIVKRI
+77 VNNVDFTVVKRI

-99 DSSINLMQG
+99 DSSINLIQG

-138 DANLNGDI
+138 DGNLNGDI

-171 SISIIGSLIMMIL
+171 SISIIGSLIMMIV

-211 KIYFREQQVALGNL
+211 KIYFKEQQVALGNL

-249 STFEDLN
+249 SAFEDLN
-256 KDLRIKGYKAQIWTG
+256 RDLRVKGYKAQIWTG

-282 FGFALVA
+282 FGFAVVA
-289 LLGGILAVNNMIT
+289 LLGGILAVSNMIT

-345 QKEEIEDKK
+345 QKEEVEDKK
-354 ECKELANVR
+354 ACKKL
-363 GNFEDLNKDLRI
+363 K
-375 KGYKAQIWT
+375 
-384 GYLMPLINVINNF
+384 
-397 GFAIV
+397 
-402 ALLGGVLAV
+402 
-411 NNMITI
+411 
-417 GVIASF
+417 
-423 ISYSKQFVRPLNDIA
+423 
-438 NIFNTLQSTLA
+438 
-449 GAERVFEV
+449 
-457 LDQKE
+457 
-462 EIEDKKECKELANVR
+462 NVR

-532 TKGSITIDGVDIRDY
+532 TEGSITIDGVDIRDY

-574 MYGKEDA
+574 MYGKEAA
-581 TDLEIISAV
+581 TDLEIISAA

-597 FISRLPD
+597 FISRLPE

-616 LSAGQKQL
+616 LSAGEKQL
-624 LAIARAVLSN
+624 LAIVRAVLSN

-678 RDADNIM
+678 RDADSIM
-685 VIEDGRIIEFGSHE
+685 VIEDGRIIELGSHE

-706 KYYNLYML
+706 KYYNLYTL

>member
-1 MPNYKTFASGT
+1 MSGYKTFASGK

-27 LKDTLSRLWRLFG
+27 LKNTLSRLWGLFG
-40 KEKRFFIL
+40 REKRFFIL
-48 IFLLIAADTLILLLV
+48 IFFLIAADTLILLLV

-77 VNNVDFTIVKRI
+77 VNNVDFTVVKRI

-99 DSSINLMQG
+99 DSSINLIQG

-138 DANLNGDI
+138 DGNLNGDI

-171 SISIIGSLIMMIL
+171 SISIIGSLIMMIA

-249 STFEDLN
+249 STFEGLN
-256 KDLRIKGYKAQIWTG
+256 RDLRIKGYKAQIWTG

-282 FGFALVA
+282 FGFAVVA

-345 QKEEIEDKK
+345 QKEEVEDKK
-354 ECKELANVR
+354 ACEKLT
-363 GNFEDLNKDLRI
+363 D
-375 KGYKAQIWT
+375 
-384 GYLMPLINVINNF
+384 
-397 GFAIV
+397 
-402 ALLGGVLAV
+402 
-411 NNMITI
+411 
-417 GVIASF
+417 
-423 ISYSKQFVRPLNDIA
+423 
-438 NIFNTLQSTLA
+438 
-449 GAERVFEV
+449 
-457 LDQKE
+457 
-462 EIEDKKECKELANVR
+462 VR

-484 VSFGYNEDNIVLHD
+484 VSFGYDEDNIVLHD
-498 ISFKVEEGKS
+498 ISFRVEEGES

-532 TKGSITIDGVDIRDY
+532 TEGSITIDGVDIRDY

-581 TDLEIISAV
+581 TDLEIISAA

-597 FISRLPD
+597 FISRLPE

-616 LSAGQKQL
+616 LSAGEKQL

-685 VIEDGRIIEFGSHE
+685 VIEDGRIIEVGSHE

-706 KYYNLYML
+706 KYYNLYTL

>member
-1 MPNYKTFASGT
+1 
-12 SKASRFMSNNEKPKN
+12 
-27 LKDTLSRLWRLFG
+27 
-40 KEKRFFIL
+40 
-48 IFLLIAADTLILLLV
+48 
-63 PYLIGKAVDVISVG
+63 
-77 VNNVDFTIVKRI
+77 
-89 IYILISVYVI
+89 
-99 DSSINLMQG
+99 
-108 LSMAGISQRI
+108 
-118 VKNIRKGFFDKLQKL
+118 
-133 PTSYF
+133 
-138 DANLNGDI
+138 
-146 MSRLTND
+146 
-153 IDNISTTISS
+153 
-163 SISTLMSS
+163 
-171 SISIIGSLIMMIL
+171 MMIV

-201 ILSKTIAKRT
+201 LLSKTIAKRT
-211 KIYFREQQVALGNL
+211 KIYFKEQQAALGNL

-241 FNHEEKIK
+241 FNHEENIK

-282 FGFALVA
+282 FGFAMIA

-321 DIANIFNTLQS
+321 DAIIFNTLQS

-345 QKEEIEDKK
+345 QKEEVEDK
-354 ECKELANVR
+354 ESCNELTNV
-363 GNFEDLNKDLRI
+363 
-375 KGYKAQIWT
+375 KG
-384 GYLMPLINVINNF
+384 
-397 GFAIV
+397 
-402 ALLGGVLAV
+402 
-411 NNMITI
+411 
-417 GVIASF
+417 
-423 ISYSKQFVRPLNDIA
+423 
-438 NIFNTLQSTLA
+438 
-449 GAERVFEV
+449 E
-457 LDQKE
+457 
-462 EIEDKKECKELANVR
+462 
-477 GNVEFKD
+477 VEFKN
-484 VSFGYNEDNIVLHD
+484 VSFGYNDDNIVLHD
-498 ISFKVEEGKS
+498 INFKVEPGKS

-532 TKGSITIDGVDIRDY
+532 TEGSITIDGVDIRDY
-547 SRDSLRSNFGIVLQD
+547 SRDSLRRNFGIVLQD

-581 TDLEIISAV
+581 TDLEIISAA
-590 KIANAHK
+590 KIANAHT
-597 FISRLPD
+597 FISRLPN

-651 ELRIQQAMLN
+651 ELRIQQAMLS

-685 VIEDGRIIEFGSHE
+685 VVEDGRIIEFGSHE

>member
-1 MPNYKTFASGT
+1 
-12 SKASRFMSNNEKPKN
+12 
-27 LKDTLSRLWRLFG
+27 
-40 KEKRFFIL
+40 
-48 IFLLIAADTLILLLV
+48 
-63 PYLIGKAVDVISVG
+63 
-77 VNNVDFTIVKRI
+77 
-89 IYILISVYVI
+89 
-99 DSSINLMQG
+99 
-108 LSMAGISQRI
+108 
-118 VKNIRKGFFDKLQKL
+118 
-133 PTSYF
+133 
-138 DANLNGDI
+138 

-171 SISIIGSLIMMIL
+171 SISIIGSLIMMIV

-211 KIYFREQQVALGNL
+211 KIYFKEQQVALGNL

-249 STFEDLN
+249 SAFEDLN
-256 KDLRIKGYKAQIWTG
+256 RDLRVKGYKAQIWTG

-282 FGFALVA
+282 FGFAVVA
-289 LLGGILAVNNMIT
+289 LLGGILAVSNMIT

-345 QKEEIEDKK
+345 QKEEVEDKK
-354 ECKELANVR
+354 ACKKL
-363 GNFEDLNKDLRI
+363 K
-375 KGYKAQIWT
+375 
-384 GYLMPLINVINNF
+384 
-397 GFAIV
+397 
-402 ALLGGVLAV
+402 
-411 NNMITI
+411 
-417 GVIASF
+417 
-423 ISYSKQFVRPLNDIA
+423 
-438 NIFNTLQSTLA
+438 
-449 GAERVFEV
+449 
-457 LDQKE
+457 
-462 EIEDKKECKELANVR
+462 NVR

-518 KTTIVNLLTRFYEI
+518 ETTIVNLLTRFYEI
-532 TKGSITIDGVDIRDY
+532 TEGSITIDGVDIRDY

-574 MYGKEDA
+574 MYGKEAA
-581 TDLEIISAV
+581 TDLEIISAA

-597 FISRLPD
+597 FISRLPE

-616 LSAGQKQL
+616 LSAGEKQL

-678 RDADNIM
+678 RDADSIM
-685 VIEDGRIIEFGSHE
+685 VIEDGRIIELGSHE

-706 KYYNLYML
+706 KYYNLYTL

>member
-1 MPNYKTFASGT
+1 MSGDKTFTSGK

-27 LKDTLSRLWRLFG
+27 LKNTLSRLWGLFG
-40 KEKRFFIL
+40 REKRFFIL
-48 IFLLIAADTLILLLV
+48 IFFLIAADTLILLLV

-77 VNNVDFTIVKRI
+77 VNNVDFTVVKRI

-99 DSSINLMQG
+99 DSSINLIQG

-118 VKNIRKGFFDKLQKL
+118 VKNIRNGFFDKLQKL

-138 DANLNGDI
+138 DGNLNGDI

-171 SISIIGSLIMMIL
+171 SISIIGSLIMMIV

-211 KIYFREQQVALGNL
+211 KIYFKEQQVALGNL

-249 STFEDLN
+249 SAFEDLN
-256 KDLRIKGYKAQIWTG
+256 RDLRVKGYKAQIWTG

-282 FGFALVA
+282 FGFAVVA
-289 LLGGILAVNNMIT
+289 LLGGILAVSNMIT

-345 QKEEIEDKK
+345 QKEEVEDKK
-354 ECKELANVR
+354 ACKKL
-363 GNFEDLNKDLRI
+363 K
-375 KGYKAQIWT
+375 
-384 GYLMPLINVINNF
+384 
-397 GFAIV
+397 
-402 ALLGGVLAV
+402 
-411 NNMITI
+411 
-417 GVIASF
+417 
-423 ISYSKQFVRPLNDIA
+423 
-438 NIFNTLQSTLA
+438 
-449 GAERVFEV
+449 
-457 LDQKE
+457 
-462 EIEDKKECKELANVR
+462 NVR

-532 TKGSITIDGVDIRDY
+532 TEGSITIDGVDI
-547 SRDSLRSNFGIVLQD
+547 RDSLRSNFGIVLQD

-574 MYGKEDA
+574 MYGKEAA
-581 TDLEIISAV
+581 TDLEIISAA

-597 FISRLPD
+597 FISRLPE

-616 LSAGQKQL
+616 LSAGEKQL

-678 RDADNIM
+678 RDADSIM
-685 VIEDGRIIEFGSHE
+685 VIEDGRIIELGSHE

-706 KYYNLYML
+706 KYYNLYTL

>member
-1 MPNYKTFASGT
+1 MSGDKTFTSGK

-27 LKDTLSRLWRLFG
+27 LKNTLSRLWGLFG
-40 KEKRFFIL
+40 REKRFFIL
-48 IFLLIAADTLILLLV
+48 IFFLIAADTLILLLV

-77 VNNVDFTIVKRI
+77 VNNVDFTVVKRI

-99 DSSINLMQG
+99 DSSINLIQG

-138 DANLNGDI
+138 DGNLNGDI

-171 SISIIGSLIMMIL
+171 SISIIGSLIMMIV

-211 KIYFREQQVALGNL
+211 KIYFKEQQVALGNL

-249 STFEDLN
+249 SAFEDLN
-256 KDLRIKGYKAQIWTG
+256 RDLRVKGYKAQIWTG

-282 FGFALVA
+282 FGFAVVA
-289 LLGGILAVNNMIT
+289 LLGGILAVSNMIT

-345 QKEEIEDKK
+345 QKEEVEDKRA
-354 ECKELANVR
+354 CKKL
-363 GNFEDLNKDLRI
+363 K
-375 KGYKAQIWT
+375 
-384 GYLMPLINVINNF
+384 
-397 GFAIV
+397 
-402 ALLGGVLAV
+402 
-411 NNMITI
+411 
-417 GVIASF
+417 
-423 ISYSKQFVRPLNDIA
+423 
-438 NIFNTLQSTLA
+438 
-449 GAERVFEV
+449 
-457 LDQKE
+457 
-462 EIEDKKECKELANVR
+462 NVR

-532 TKGSITIDGVDIRDY
+532 TEGSITIDGVDIRDY

-574 MYGKEDA
+574 MYGKEAA
-581 TDLEIISAV
+581 TDLEIISAA

-597 FISRLPD
+597 FISRLPE

-616 LSAGQKQL
+616 LSAGEKQL

-678 RDADNIM
+678 RDADSIM
-685 VIEDGRIIEFGSHE
+685 VIEDGRIIELGSHE

-706 KYYNLYML
+706 KYYNLYTL

>member
-1 MPNYKTFASGT
+1 MPSYKSFASGT

-27 LKDTLSRLWRLFG
+27 LKDTLSRLWGLFG

-48 IFLLIAADTLILLLV
+48 IFLLITVDTLILLLV

-77 VNNVDFTIVKRI
+77 INNVDFTIVKRI
-89 IYILISVYVI
+89 IYILLSVYVI
-99 DSSINLMQG
+99 DSSINLIQG

-118 VKNIRKGFFDKLQKL
+118 VKNIRKSFFDKLQKL
-133 PTSYF
+133 PTAYF

-163 SISTLMSS
+163 SVTTLMSS
-171 SISIIGSLIMMIL
+171 SISILGSLVMMII
-184 LSPILTI
+184 LSPIMTI
-191 AGLITAPLVL
+191 AGLVTAPLVL

-211 KIYFREQQVALGNL
+211 KIYFKEQQVALGNL

-249 STFEDLN
+249 ATFEDLN
-256 KDLRIKGYKAQIWTG
+256 KDLRVKGYKAQIWTG

-282 FGFALVA
+282 FGFAIIA

-345 QKEEIEDKK
+345 EKEEIEDKK
-354 ECKELANVR
+354 SCEELTNV
-363 GNFEDLNKDLRI
+363 K
-375 KGYKAQIWT
+375 
-384 GYLMPLINVINNF
+384 
-397 GFAIV
+397 
-402 ALLGGVLAV
+402 
-411 NNMITI
+411 
-417 GVIASF
+417 
-423 ISYSKQFVRPLNDIA
+423 
-438 NIFNTLQSTLA
+438 
-449 GAERVFEV
+449 
-457 LDQKE
+457 
-462 EIEDKKECKELANVR
+462 

-484 VSFGYNEDNIVLHD
+484 VSFGYSEDNIVLHD
-498 ISFKVEEGKS
+498 INFKVEAGKS

-532 TKGSITIDGVDIRDY
+532 TQGSITIDGVDIRDY
-547 SRDSLRSNFGIVLQD
+547 SRDSLRRNFGIVLQD

-581 TDLEIISAV
+581 TDSEIISAA
-590 KIANAHK
+590 KIANAHR

>member
-99 DSSINLMQG
+99 DSSINLIQG

-354 ECKELANVR
+354 ECKEL
-363 GNFEDLNKDLRI
+363 E
-375 KGYKAQIWT
+375 
-384 GYLMPLINVINNF
+384 
-397 GFAIV
+397 
-402 ALLGGVLAV
+402 
-411 NNMITI
+411 
-417 GVIASF
+417 
-423 ISYSKQFVRPLNDIA
+423 
-438 NIFNTLQSTLA
+438 
-449 GAERVFEV
+449 
-457 LDQKE
+457 
-462 EIEDKKECKELANVR
+462 NVR

-581 TDLEIISAV
+581 TDLEIISAA

>member
-1 MPNYKTFASGT
+1 MKGENKMPSYKTFASGT

-27 LKDTLSRLWRLFG
+27 LKDTLSRLWGLFG

-48 IFLLIAADTLILLLV
+48 IFLLIVADTLILLLV
-63 PYLIGKAVDVISVG
+63 PYLIGKAVDVISVS

-99 DSSINLMQG
+99 DSSINLIQG
-108 LSMAGISQRI
+108 VSMAGISQRI

-133 PTSYF
+133 PISYF

-171 SISIIGSLIMMIL
+171 SISIIGSLIMMIV

-249 STFEDLN
+249 STFEALN

-282 FGFALVA
+282 FGFAIIA

-354 ECKELANVR
+354 TSEEL
-363 GNFEDLNKDLRI
+363 
-375 KGYKAQIWT
+375 T
-384 GYLMPLINVINNF
+384 
-397 GFAIV
+397 
-402 ALLGGVLAV
+402 
-411 NNMITI
+411 
-417 GVIASF
+417 
-423 ISYSKQFVRPLNDIA
+423 
-438 NIFNTLQSTLA
+438 
-449 GAERVFEV
+449 
-457 LDQKE
+457 
-462 EIEDKKECKELANVR
+462 NVR

-484 VSFGYNEDNIVLHD
+484 VSFGYNDDNIVLRD
-498 ISFKVEEGKS
+498 ISFKVEEGES

-581 TDLEIISAV
+581 TDLEIISAAKV
-590 KIANAHK
+590 ANAHK

-604 GYDTVLSEGGSN
+604 GYDAVLSEGGSN

>member
-99 DSSINLMQG
+99 DSSINLIQG

-171 SISIIGSLIMMIL
+171 S
-184 LSPILTI
+184 LTI

-354 ECKELANVR
+354 ECKEL
-363 GNFEDLNKDLRI
+363 E
-375 KGYKAQIWT
+375 
-384 GYLMPLINVINNF
+384 
-397 GFAIV
+397 
-402 ALLGGVLAV
+402 
-411 NNMITI
+411 
-417 GVIASF
+417 
-423 ISYSKQFVRPLNDIA
+423 
-438 NIFNTLQSTLA
+438 
-449 GAERVFEV
+449 
-457 LDQKE
+457 
-462 EIEDKKECKELANVR
+462 NVR

-581 TDLEIISAV
+581 TDLEIISAA

>member
-1 MPNYKTFASGT
+1 MPSYKSFASGT

-27 LKDTLSRLWRLFG
+27 LKDTLSRLWGLFG

-48 IFLLIAADTLILLLV
+48 IFLLITVDTLILLLV

-77 VNNVDFTIVKRI
+77 INNVDFTIVKRI
-89 IYILISVYVI
+89 IYILLSVYVI
-99 DSSINLMQG
+99 DSSINLIQG

-118 VKNIRKGFFDKLQKL
+118 VKNIRKSFFDKLQKL
-133 PTSYF
+133 PTAYF

-163 SISTLMSS
+163 SVTTLMSS
-171 SISIIGSLIMMIL
+171 SISILGSLVMMII
-184 LSPILTI
+184 LSPIMTI
-191 AGLITAPLVL
+191 AGLVTAPLVL

-211 KIYFREQQVALGNL
+211 KIYFKEQQVALGNL

-241 FNHEEKIK
+241 FNYEEKIK
-249 STFEDLN
+249 ATFEDLN

-282 FGFALVA
+282 FGFAIIA

-345 QKEEIEDKK
+345 EKEEIEDKK
-354 ECKELANVR
+354 SCEELTNV
-363 GNFEDLNKDLRI
+363 K
-375 KGYKAQIWT
+375 
-384 GYLMPLINVINNF
+384 
-397 GFAIV
+397 
-402 ALLGGVLAV
+402 
-411 NNMITI
+411 
-417 GVIASF
+417 
-423 ISYSKQFVRPLNDIA
+423 
-438 NIFNTLQSTLA
+438 
-449 GAERVFEV
+449 
-457 LDQKE
+457 
-462 EIEDKKECKELANVR
+462 

-484 VSFGYNEDNIVLHD
+484 VSFGYSEDNIVLHD
-498 ISFKVEEGKS
+498 INFKVEEGKS

-532 TKGSITIDGVDIRDY
+532 SQGSITIDGVDIRDY
-547 SRDSLRSNFGIVLQD
+547 SRDSLRRNFGIVLQD

-581 TDLEIISAV
+581 TDSEIISAA
-590 KIANAHK
+590 KIANAHR

-714 NKIG
+714 NKIE

>member
-1 MPNYKTFASGT
+1 MPSYKSFASGT

-27 LKDTLSRLWRLFG
+27 LKDTLSRLWGLFG

-48 IFLLIAADTLILLLV
+48 IFLLITVDTLILLLV

-77 VNNVDFTIVKRI
+77 INNVDFTIVKRI
-89 IYILISVYVI
+89 IYILLSVYVI
-99 DSSINLMQG
+99 DSSINLIQG
-108 LSMAGISQRI
+108 RSMAGISQRI
-118 VKNIRKGFFDKLQKL
+118 VKNIRKSFFDKLQKL
-133 PTSYF
+133 PTAYF

-163 SISTLMSS
+163 SVTTLMSS
-171 SISIIGSLIMMIL
+171 SISILGSLVMMII
-184 LSPILTI
+184 LSPIMTI
-191 AGLITAPLVL
+191 AGLVTAPLVL

-211 KIYFREQQVALGNL
+211 KIYFKEQQVALGNL

-282 FGFALVA
+282 FGFAIIA

-345 QKEEIEDKK
+345 EKEEIEDKK
-354 ECKELANVR
+354 SCEELTNV
-363 GNFEDLNKDLRI
+363 K
-375 KGYKAQIWT
+375 
-384 GYLMPLINVINNF
+384 
-397 GFAIV
+397 
-402 ALLGGVLAV
+402 
-411 NNMITI
+411 
-417 GVIASF
+417 
-423 ISYSKQFVRPLNDIA
+423 
-438 NIFNTLQSTLA
+438 
-449 GAERVFEV
+449 
-457 LDQKE
+457 
-462 EIEDKKECKELANVR
+462 

-484 VSFGYNEDNIVLHD
+484 VSFGYSEDNIVLHD
-498 ISFKVEEGKS
+498 INFKVEAGKS

-532 TKGSITIDGVDIRDY
+532 SQGSITIDGVDIRDY
-547 SRDSLRSNFGIVLQD
+547 SRDSLRRNFGIVLQD

-581 TDLEIISAV
+581 TDSEIISAA
-590 KIANAHK
+590 KIANAHR

>member
-1 MPNYKTFASGT
+1 MPSYKSFASGT

-27 LKDTLSRLWRLFG
+27 LKDTLSRLWGLFG

-48 IFLLIAADTLILLLV
+48 IFLLITVDTLILLLV

-77 VNNVDFTIVKRI
+77 INNVDFTIVKRI
-89 IYILISVYVI
+89 IYILLSVYVI
-99 DSSINLMQG
+99 DSSINLIQG

-118 VKNIRKGFFDKLQKL
+118 VKNIRKSFFDKLQKL
-133 PTSYF
+133 PTAYF

-163 SISTLMSS
+163 SVTTLMSS
-171 SISIIGSLIMMIL
+171 SISILGSLVMMII
-184 LSPILTI
+184 LSPIMTI
-191 AGLITAPLVL
+191 AGLVTAPLVL

-211 KIYFREQQVALGNL
+211 KIYFKEQQVALGNL

-249 STFEDLN
+249 ATFEDLN
-256 KDLRIKGYKAQIWTG
+256 KDLRVKGYKAQIWTG

-282 FGFALVA
+282 FGFAIIA

-345 QKEEIEDKK
+345 EKEEIEDKK
-354 ECKELANVR
+354 SCEELTNV
-363 GNFEDLNKDLRI
+363 K
-375 KGYKAQIWT
+375 
-384 GYLMPLINVINNF
+384 
-397 GFAIV
+397 
-402 ALLGGVLAV
+402 
-411 NNMITI
+411 
-417 GVIASF
+417 
-423 ISYSKQFVRPLNDIA
+423 
-438 NIFNTLQSTLA
+438 
-449 GAERVFEV
+449 
-457 LDQKE
+457 
-462 EIEDKKECKELANVR
+462 

-484 VSFGYNEDNIVLHD
+484 VSFGYSEDNIVLHD
-498 ISFKVEEGKS
+498 INFKVEAGKS

-532 TKGSITIDGVDIRDY
+532 SQGSITIDGVDIRDY
-547 SRDSLRSNFGIVLQD
+547 SRDSLRRNFGIVLQD

-581 TDLEIISAV
+581 TDSEIISAA
-590 KIANAHK
+590 KIANAHR

>member
-1 MPNYKTFASGT
+1 MPSYKSFASGP

-27 LKDTLSRLWRLFG
+27 LKDTLSRLWGLFG

-48 IFLLIAADTLILLLV
+48 IFLLITVDTLILLLV

-77 VNNVDFTIVKRI
+77 INNVDFTIVKRI
-89 IYILISVYVI
+89 IYILLSVYVI
-99 DSSINLMQG
+99 DSSINLIQG

-118 VKNIRKGFFDKLQKL
+118 VKNIRKSFFDKLQKL
-133 PTSYF
+133 PTAYF

-163 SISTLMSS
+163 SVTTLMSS
-171 SISIIGSLIMMIL
+171 SISILGSLVMMII
-184 LSPILTI
+184 LSPIMTI
-191 AGLITAPLVL
+191 AGLVTAPLVL

-211 KIYFREQQVALGNL
+211 KIYFKEQQVALGNL

-249 STFEDLN
+249 ATFEDLN
-256 KDLRIKGYKAQIWTG
+256 KDLRVKGYKAQIWTG

-282 FGFALVA
+282 FGFAIIA

-345 QKEEIEDKK
+345 EKEEIEDKK
-354 ECKELANVR
+354 SCEELTNV
-363 GNFEDLNKDLRI
+363 K
-375 KGYKAQIWT
+375 
-384 GYLMPLINVINNF
+384 
-397 GFAIV
+397 
-402 ALLGGVLAV
+402 
-411 NNMITI
+411 
-417 GVIASF
+417 
-423 ISYSKQFVRPLNDIA
+423 
-438 NIFNTLQSTLA
+438 
-449 GAERVFEV
+449 
-457 LDQKE
+457 
-462 EIEDKKECKELANVR
+462 

-484 VSFGYNEDNIVLHD
+484 VSFGYSEDNIVLHD
-498 ISFKVEEGKS
+498 INFKVEAGKS

-532 TKGSITIDGVDIRDY
+532 SQGSITIDGVDIRDY
-547 SRDSLRSNFGIVLQD
+547 SRDSLRRNFGIVLQD

-581 TDLEIISAV
+581 TDSEIISAA
-590 KIANAHK
+590 KIANAHR